1 MTHRRELLLRSAAV
15 AGALADLMKA
25 LGHGAPA
32 QSKEVALSGTDI
44 ATRVKM
50 GPSSKVFAVAI
61 TGDGKLL

>member
-15 AGALADLMKA
+15 AGALAGLMKA
-25 LGHGAPA
+25 LDHDAPA
-32 QSKEVALSGTDI
+32 QSKEVTLGGPDI

-61 TGDGKLL
+61 TGDGKVL